1 MKAAKDTVVKVF
13 YELRTEE
20 QGPVMDSSSR
30 EQPFA
35 FLFGYGNVLD
45 LFEKNLEGLVA
56 GNQFRFVLQPEE
68 GYGVFDENAVIQLP
82 KSVFEVDGV
91 LQEDML
97 FEGNVI
103 PLQDQNGQPF
113 QGLVKAIG
121 ESAVTVDLNH
131 PFAGKTLHFSGEVIE
146 VREAHPIEIEH
157 GHVHENGNHHH

>member
-1 MKAAKDTVVKVF
+1 MKASKDTVVKVF

-82 KSVFEVDGV
+82 KSVFEVEGV

-97 FEGNVI
+97 FEGNII

-121 ESAVTVDLNH
+121 ESTVTVDLNH

>member
-20 QGPVMDSSSR
+20 QGPVMDSSTR

-68 GYGVFDENAVIQLP
+68 GYGIFDENAVIQLP
-82 KSVFEVDGV
+82 KTVFEVDGV

-121 ESAVTVDLNH
+121 ESTVTVDLNH

>member
-1 MKAAKDTVVKVF
+1 MKASKDTVVKVF

-56 GNQFRFVLQPEE
+56 GNQFRFLLQPEE

-82 KSVFEVDGV
+82 KSVFEVEGV

-97 FEGNVI
+97 FEGNII

-121 ESAVTVDLNH
+121 ESTVTVDLNH

>member
-56 GNQFRFVLQPEE
+56 GNTFRFILQPEE

-121 ESAVTVDLNH
+121 DASVTVDLNH